1 MIPPET
7 SIVQWGLDQKIIYSV
22 DNGGVD
28 DCLLEEDLIKFKL
41 KIMIVG
47 VSDFTYFAFCTQKI
61 VRVFGYDTPK
71 KDPDLLYGFKNS
83 NLTLYPFCLLGSN
96 KR

>member
-22 DNGGVD
+22 DNGGGD

-41 KIMIVG
+41 KIMIV
-47 VSDFTYFAFCTQKI
+47 VIMHFAHKKLYVYSDMTT
-61 VRVFGYDTPK
+61 K

-83 NLTLYPFCLLGSN
+83 NLTLYPFCFLGSN

>member
-7 SIVQWGLDQKIIYSV
+7 SIVQWSLDQKIIYSV
-22 DNGGVD
+22 DNGGGD

-41 KIMIVG
+41 KIMFVP
-47 VSDFTYFAFCTQKI
+47 VSVVIMHFAQKKLY
-61 VRVFGYDTPK
+61 VYSDMTNK
-71 KDPDLLYGFKNS
+71 KDPDLLYRFKNS
-83 NLTLYPFCLLGSN
+83 NRLTLYPFCLLGSN